1 MRQKPFKGKEAS
13 VYLTFYEQEPGQGS
27 YLETKK
33 SHFLRERRTFQR
45 VEPRAMENYPP
56 VSHP

>member
-33 SHFLRERRTFQR
+33 KAISCGKGERFRGWSQELWRTIHQ
-45 VEPRAMENYPP
+45 
-56 VSHP
+56 